1 MRTTIREARNLAGRF
16 RGGKLAPVMAVALK
30 GGEGGLLTQ
39 TATVELDPV
48 AGRLITPIT
57 LEAHS
62 VYVPVQAMVALREDT
77 DPYAGITEVIRHRY
91 LDGAPIFGL
100 VDEDEVTKRMGVMP
114 VSIGGVKK
122 VSEAAK
128 LAHICAVN
136 FLRQSLYAYAALLDK
151 SAAGVTPALLSS
163 TALSIFNGVLN
174 PDDHVNGMVQL
185 ELSGSPTVPIFKRGT
200 LTGAQAQRNAVIQ
213 VGSVLSN
220 GNQLHQI
227 DNDQAGPTAGV
238 GIQVPSDGAHLPV
251 NMTDVTAEGFSL
263 SDLQNAETM
272 DRLTR
277 EMRAMIDAN
286 PVDGEE
292 QVVRWAH
299 GLSIDDAK
307 VPFLLARRS
316 TVFGM
321 DMLKAM
327 DGTGI
332 ESEVTQSRFMQRL
345 SWTVPV
351 PRTELGGVVV
361 TFLVVK
367 PDEVIKQ
374 QPHPVLSQPWAF
386 DNLVEQELMVDPVP
400 VIARDVQADVP
411 QANETTVCFYTGF
424 NELRRTY
431 INYGW
436 NRHVDPATVDAKNQL
451 WQYEIPASVTPEN
464 IVYPENLDH
473 YPFVDQDAEI
483 ARYMVS
489 STYVGKSPIFV
500 GPSPVETVSVIDDDD
515 LFGSADD
522 LDTLF
527 SNDA

>member
-16 RGGKLAPVMAVALK
+16 RGGKLAPVMAVAMK

-57 LEAHS
+57 LELHA
-62 VYVPVQAMVALREDT
+62 VYVPVQAMVALRDSS
-77 DPYAGITEVIRHRY
+77 DPHAGITEVIRQRY
-91 LDGAPIFGL
+91 LDGSAIFGL

-136 FLRQSLYAYAALLDK
+136 FLRQSLYTYAAILPA
-151 SAAGVTPALLSS
+151 SHVGVTPALLSS
-163 TALSIFNGVLN
+163 TALDLFNGVLN
-174 PDDHVNGMVQL
+174 PDDHVNGMVEL
-185 ELSGSPTVPIFKRGT
+185 EISGSLSVPIRKRGT
-200 LTGAQAQRNAVIQ
+200 DSGATAQRNAVID
-213 VGSVLSN
+213 VLAPS
-220 GNQLHQI
+220 GATQTHRV
-227 DNDQAGPTAGV
+227 DNDTAGPTAG
-238 GIQVPSDGAHLPV
+238 IAFTLQADGGPMPLDTSMLQAG
-251 NMTDVTAEGFSL
+251 GFSL
-263 SDLQNAETM
+263 TDLKNAETM

-277 EMRAMIDAN
+277 QMRSVIDAN

-299 GLSIDDAK
+299 GLRIDDAY

-316 TVFGM
+316 TIFGQ

-327 DGTGI
+327 DGVGI

-345 SWTVPV
+345 SITVPV
-351 PRTELGGVVV
+351 PTTELGGVVV

-367 PDEVIKQ
+367 PDEVLKQ

-386 DNLVEQELMVDPVP
+386 DNLVEQELMLDPVP
-400 VIARDVQADVP
+400 VTGRDIQADVP
-411 QANETTVCFYTGF
+411 QANEATVCFYTGF
-424 NELRRTY
+424 NELRRSY
-431 INYGW
+431 VNYGW
-436 NRHVDPATVDAKNQL
+436 ARNVDPATVDAKNQL

-464 IVYPENLDH
+464 IVYPADIDH
-473 YPFVDQDAEI
+473 FPFIDQDAEI
-483 ARYMVS
+483 ARYMVA

-500 GPSPVETVSVIDDDD
+500 GPSPVETVSVIDSED
-515 LFGSADD
+515 LFGDFDGAD
-522 LDTLF
+522 
-527 SNDA
+527 A